1 MLLSQITRIFIMFRL
16 YKGLPGYFKR
26 RKLFQLM
33 LMLVLIGGMI
43 LFYVTGY
50 VQTGSPKNLFT
61 VMAVLLALPLSKV
74 AVILIAVFPYKR
86 TDPQEF
92 SEYRERLQFGQLMAE
107 LAITNPNLPTLWA
120 VYAFV
125 HAREVILYT
134 KDRKG
139 QKTDTATL
147 KKQEDFISGILAAGG
162 YQVNVKAFSAE
173 DKFKNRFNDLTKK
186 ELNDEEEL
194 DTAVIARMLS
204 KLAI

>member
-1 MLLSQITRIFIMFRL
+1 MFRL

-33 LMLVLIGGMI
+33 LLIILIAVMI
-43 LFYVTGY
+43 TFYVTGY
-50 VQTGSPKNLFT
+50 IMTGSSKNLFT
-61 VMAVLLALPLSKV
+61 VMAILLALPLSKV
-74 AVILIAVFPYKR
+74 TVILIAVFPFKG
-86 TDPQEF
+86 TDPDAF

-125 HAREVILYT
+125 HGREVILYT
-134 KDRKG
+134 KDRKE

-147 KKQEDFISGILAAGG
+147 KKQEDFISGILAASG
-162 YQVNVKAFSAE
+162 YQVNLKAFAAE

-186 ELNDEEEL
+186 ELNDDEEL
-194 DTAVIARMLS
+194 DTAVIARMIS

>member
-1 MLLSQITRIFIMFRL
+1 MFRL

-33 LMLVLIGGMI
+33 LLVILIAGMI
-43 LFYVTGY
+43 TFYVTGY
-50 VQTGSPKNLFT
+50 IMTGSSKNLFT
-61 VMAVLLALPLSKV
+61 VMAILLALPLSKV
-74 AVILIAVFPYKR
+74 TVILIAVFPFKG
-86 TDPQEF
+86 TDPDAF
-92 SEYRERLQFGQLMAE
+92 SEYQEKLQFGQLMAE

-125 HAREVILYT
+125 HGHEVILYT
-134 KDRKG
+134 KDRKE

-147 KKQEDFISGILAAGG
+147 KKQEDFISGILAASG
-162 YQVNVKAFSAE
+162 YQVNLKAFAAE

-186 ELNDEEEL
+186 ELNEDEEL
-194 DTAVIARMLS
+194 DTAVIARMIS

>member
-1 MLLSQITRIFIMFRL
+1 M
-16 YKGLPGYFKR
+16 
-26 RKLFQLM
+26 
-33 LMLVLIGGMI
+33 
-43 LFYVTGY
+43 
-50 VQTGSPKNLFT
+50 
-61 VMAVLLALPLSKV
+61 
-74 AVILIAVFPYKR
+74 
-86 TDPQEF
+86 
-92 SEYRERLQFGQLMAE
+92 
-107 LAITNPNLPTLWA
+107 
-120 VYAFV
+120 